1 MESEIYINILY
12 YIFAITFVVGW
23 VVHKTD
29 FCTMGAVSDWVNMGS
44 TSRLKSWFL
53 AGFSALLFVTLLDAL
68 GFIDGTLT
76 QSNETANPPY
86 NTSTFAWL
94 RYVLGGLIFG
104 IGMTIG
110 SGCGN
115 KTLVRIGGGNLKS
128 VVIFLMMAFGAYLM
142 IFTNFGYDVFLSW
155 TSNFDI
161 NLSSYEIPGQD
172 LGSIT
177 SLILPIAP
185 DILKTIIGIAL
196 SSIVIFYLFKDS
208 TFRSDKRNILSG
220 LVIGIAVTLVWLI
233 TAGMM
238 GVSLLEEAEMMDA
251 RPYALGAQSLTF
263 VAPSAHITQYILSDF
278 DLAYITIPVIAGT
291 GVLIGSFFYGIF
303 NKAFHIEWFQSW
315 QDFFNHLVSGFLMGV
330 GGVLGMGCTIG
341 QGVTGVST
349 LSTGSF
355 ITLFFIIYGSAL
367 TMKVR
372 YYKLMYEEDAT
383 FIKALMAS
391 LADLKCI
398 PNKWRMLER
407 V

>member
-1 MESEIYINILY
+1 
-12 YIFAITFVVGW
+12 
-23 VVHKTD
+23 
-29 FCTMGAVSDWVNMGS
+29 
-44 TSRLKSWFL
+44 
-53 AGFSALLFVTLLDAL
+53 
-68 GFIDGTLT
+68 
-76 QSNETANPPY
+76 
-86 NTSTFAWL
+86 
-94 RYVLGGLIFG
+94 
-104 IGMTIG
+104 
-110 SGCGN
+110 
-115 KTLVRIGGGNLKS
+115 
-128 VVIFLMMAFGAYLM
+128 LM

-278 DLAYITIPVIAGT
+278 DLVYITIPVIAAT